1 MSVFDFFKN
10 RRRDGLRREPLTEA
24 QRAVLTAN
32 MPYVAKLDDEERQEL
47 EALVQIFLDEKSF
60 EGCGG
65 LTITDEMRL
74 AIAGQACLL
83 LLHRDTD
90 IYPGVDS
97 ILVYPRA
104 YVAPHQVHDGGVVHE
119 GVQSR
124 LGETSTRGAV
134 VLAWDHVASGGRDVR
149 DGQNVVMHEFAH
161 QLDGEDGAMD
171 GVPALATRAAYRS
184 WAQVLGAEFA
194 TLVEQ
199 LAAGH
204 RSKIDA
210 YGATN
215 PAEFFAVVTEMFFE
229 QGHKLQ
235 RDHAELYAQLAAFY
249 QQDPAAR

>member
-1 MSVFDFFKN
+1 
-10 RRRDGLRREPLTEA
+10 
-24 QRAVLTAN
+24 
-32 MPYVAKLDDEERQEL
+32 
-47 EALVQIFLDEKSF
+47 
-60 EGCGG
+60 
-65 LTITDEMRL
+65 
-74 AIAGQACLL
+74 
-83 LLHRDTD
+83 
-90 IYPGVDS
+90 
-97 ILVYPRA
+97 
-104 YVAPHQVHDGGVVHE
+104 
-119 GVQSR
+119 
-124 LGETSTRGAV
+124 
-134 VLAWDHVASGGRDVR
+134 
-149 DGQNVVMHEFAH
+149 
-161 QLDGEDGAMD
+161 
-171 GVPALATRAAYRS
+171 VPALATRAAYRS